1 MHNLDFKIGFGRNRA
16 RDDNG
21 VLREQRT
28 MRHYT
33 WVAVAIGGSAVLGAG
48 VSMIGAN
55 KQSKAIKDA
64 QNQNA
69 ELQGEQN
76 NSAWQAYLM
85 SRGLDPMGA
94 TAGNMPSGV
103 RAINS
108 KLPLWATVNM
118 KVPGAQ
124 STWRKKGSTATAN
137 TLARTPAVA
146 AAPTSVWAEPAMA
159 GGGGNSRTKD
169 LLIGN
174 PLGIGGK
181 DRSFFDPLGI
191 F

>member
-1 MHNLDFKIGFGRNRA
+1 MQNLDFKVGFGRKKNPRY
-16 RDDNG
+16 
-21 VLREQRT
+21 
-28 MRHYT
+28 MRHHT

-48 VSMIGAN
+48 VTMIGAN

-64 QNQNA
+64 QNTNA
-69 ELQGEQN
+69 ELQGQQN

-94 TAGNMPSGV
+94 TAGNMPGGV
-103 RAINS
+103 RAINA

-118 KVPGAQ
+118 KVPGAKP
-124 STWRKKGSTATAN
+124 TWRKKGSNAPAN
-137 TLARTPAVA
+137 TLARLPAVA
-146 AAPTSVWAEPAMA
+146 AEPTSVWAEPAMA
-159 GGGGNSRTKD
+159 GGGGSSRTND